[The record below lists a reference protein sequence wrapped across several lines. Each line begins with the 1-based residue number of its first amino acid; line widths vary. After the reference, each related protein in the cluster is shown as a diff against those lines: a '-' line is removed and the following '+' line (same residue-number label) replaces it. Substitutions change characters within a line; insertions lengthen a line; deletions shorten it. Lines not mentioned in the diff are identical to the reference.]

1 MFSFRAPFVEM
12 LPLLPDRAL
21 VVLFFVGL
29 FSLPFANRVI
39 VTLPIS
45 SSWDDYHKVIFEYH
59 SLLSALNKR

>member
-29 FSLPFANRVI
+29 FSLPFAKPRNRY
-39 VTLPIS
+39 S
-45 SSWDDYHKVIFEYH
+45 ANIFE
-59 SLLSALNKR
+59 LGRLS